1 MGSVSVQT
9 LRLPVADLGAENPLP
24 LLQSSKELH
33 DGAPPAVN
41 SSIPADMGQ
50 RLQYGHPVGAYPY
63 SLQDG
68 YSRELVE
75 QDVRV
80 AVLEND
86 VLRATF
92 LLDYGGRLWSLVH
105 RETGRNL
112 VFNPGM
118 IRLANLALR
127 NAWFAGGVEWN
138 IGTTGH
144 SPTTCAP
151 LHAAVVEGSNG
162 EPVLRLYEYERL
174 RGVIFQVDAW
184 LADGSP
190 FLKVHVRIHNP
201 NNHDV
206 PMYWWSNAAVP
217 EAPDVRIVAPADTA
231 WYFGYDQPLQEV
243 SIPHHSGG
251 DVSYS
256 HQARD
261 AADYFF
267 RVHDTQRPWI
277 AALDAQGS
285 GLIQASTARLMG
297 RKLFRWGTGPSGQ
310 TWQRWLGS
318 SDRPYLEIQA
328 GIAETQLEHTR
339 LPAGQSWSWVE
350 AYGMLTADPK
360 RVHGNWTAARGA
372 VEETLADTLPLSQL
386 EVDLAE
392 ATALADAAPISHL
405 HQGSGW
411 GALEQRR
418 RHLAGEPPL
427 PDEGTPFGPQT
438 LGRDQEPWLELL
450 STGEMRRG
458 QTPPLHNVLGAGWGQ
473 RLAEMHAGWL
483 SCYLQGLLAHAG
495 ADNAS
500 SRLHYEASLR
510 YQDNPWALRC
520 LALLDTEDGL
530 VAEAAERFLR
540 AQRLAPELLP
550 LTLET
555 VVALLRAERP
565 ADALILLDE
574 LPEPVRSRG
583 RFRMLEAQA
592 SAASGDFERARAIL
606 ADGIVVDDLREGDRA
621 LDSLWLILHPGC
633 PVPAQYDFRMRAT
646 TITP

>member
-1 MGSVSVQT
+1 MGSVSIET
-9 LRLPVADLGAENPLP
+9 LRIPVADFGPENPLP
-24 LLQSSKELH
+24 LFQSSKELH
-33 DGAPPAVN
+33 TGGPLDAD

-63 SLQDG
+63 SPQDG
-68 YSRELVE
+68 YSRELIE
-75 QDVRV
+75 RDVRV
-80 AVLEND
+80 AVVEND

-105 RETGRNL
+105 RATGRNL
-112 VFNPGM
+112 VYNPGM
-118 IRLANLALR
+118 IRMANLALR

-144 SPTTCAP
+144 GPTTCAP
-151 LHAAVVEGSNG
+151 LHVAVVERRDG

-184 LADGSP
+184 LADGAP

-201 NNHDV
+201 NTHDV

-217 EAPDVRIVAPADTA
+217 EAPDVRVIAPADSA

-243 SIPHHSGG
+243 PVPQHSGC
-251 DVSYS
+251 DISYPG
-256 HQARD
+256 QALD

-267 RVHDTQRPWI
+267 RLPGTQRPWI
-277 AALDAQGS
+277 AALDAEGS
-285 GLIQASTARLMG
+285 GLIQASTAQLRG
-297 RKLFRWGTGPSGQ
+297 RKLFRWGTGSGGP
-310 TWQRWLGS
+310 TWQRWLGR

-328 GIAETQLEHTR
+328 GIAETQLEHLR
-339 LPAGQSWSWVE
+339 FPAGQSWSWVE

-360 RVHGNWTAARGA
+360 RVHGNWTAARRA
-372 VEETLADTLPLSQL
+372 VEESLDDALPLSQL
-386 EVDLAE
+386 EGDLAE
-392 ATALADAAPISHL
+392 ATAWADAPPTLHL
-405 HQGSGW
+405 HTGSGW

-418 RHLAGEPPL
+418 RRLAGEPPL

-438 LGRDQEPWLELL
+438 LGHDQDPWLELL

-458 QTPPLHNVLGAGWGQ
+458 QTPPLHNVLGADWAQ

-483 SCYLQGLLAHAG
+483 SCYLQGLLAQAS

-500 SRLHYEASLR
+500 SRRHYEASLQYR
-510 YQDNPWALRC
+510 VNPWALRC
-520 LALLDTEDGL
+520 LALLDAEDGL
-530 VAEAAERFLR
+530 VAEASERYLR
-540 AQRLAPELLP
+540 AHRLAPELLP

-565 ADALILLDE
+565 DDALVLLEE
-574 LPEPVRSRG
+574 LPGLVRSRG
-583 RFRMLEAQA
+583 RFRMIEAQA
-592 SAASGDFERARAIL
+592 SAAAGDLERARAIMD
-606 ADGIVVDDLREGDRA
+606 DGIVVDDLREGERA
-621 LDSLWLILHPGC
+621 LDSLWQLLHPGG
-633 PVPAQYDFRMRAT
+633 PVPAHYDFRMRT
-646 TITP
+646 TDTTA